1 MIQQSTP
8 AIAVIGAGYW
18 GKNIIRVLHELGALH
33 TICTRNQAT
42 LHDLLA
48 HYPGVAGTPSIDEV
62 TRNEKISAV
71 CIATP
76 SHTHFNFAKRALEAG
91 KDVLVEKP
99 LCLSVK
105 DGEHLVALA
114 QQRGRILMVGH
125 QLWYHPAVIKIHEM
139 VAGGEL
145 GPLLYLASNRLN
157 FGRFRGHEDV
167 IWSIAPHDISL
178 ILGLVG
184 NMPIFIKAHGH
195 GHCNSMGTDSA
206 ALLLDFG
213 SGSKAHVFVSR
224 LHPFKEQRLVV
235 VGEKQMAVFDDTA
248 PWPEKL
254 AKFSYTLNIS
264 EEIPNADLQQA
275 EPIPLTPQE
284 PLKAE
289 CEHFIHCIKTRSTP
303 KTDGNEALRVVQV
316 LEVCHKF
323 IFGELGLVRS

>member
-48 HYPGVAGTPSIDEV
+48 QYPGVAGTPSIDEV
-62 TRNEKISAV
+62 TRNETISAV

-76 SHTHFNFAKRALEAG
+76 SHTHFDFAKRALEAG

-114 QQRGRILMVGH
+114 QQRGRVLMVGH

-145 GPLLYLASNRLN
+145 GALLYLASNRLN
-157 FGRFRGHEDV
+157 FGTFRVTMKTSSGH
-167 IWSIAPHDISL
+167 L
-178 ILGLVG
+178 
-184 NMPIFIKAHGH
+184 
-195 GHCNSMGTDSA
+195 
-206 ALLLDFG
+206 
-213 SGSKAHVFVSR
+213 
-224 LHPFKEQRLVV
+224 
-235 VGEKQMAVFDDTA
+235 
-248 PWPEKL
+248 
-254 AKFSYTLNIS
+254 
-264 EEIPNADLQQA
+264 
-275 EPIPLTPQE
+275 PLTIS
-284 PLKAE
+284 
-289 CEHFIHCIKTRSTP
+289 H
-303 KTDGNEALRVVQV
+303 
-316 LEVCHKF
+316 
-323 IFGELGLVRS
+323 